1 MLNSLFLAIRLL
13 ILVSSGH
20 KQVVLENIAL
30 RDHLAVFTRE
40 KKGVLRQNPSALS
53 WKAER
58 NRVNTLTQPWS
69 SSLIS
74 ACSISAFN
82 AAICRRI
89 SAFSRPKDS
98 RDLNSDR
105 IKCQLK

>member
-1 MLNSLFLAIRLL
+1 VKAAFEGRADIADLLLKSNAKVDDFL
-13 ILVSSGH
+13 
-20 KQVVLENIAL
+20 
-30 RDHLAVFTRE
+30 
-40 KKGVLRQNPSALS
+40 GVLRQNPSAVP
-53 WKAER
+53 WEAEH

-74 ACSISAFN
+74 ACSILALN

-89 SAFSRPKDS
+89 SAFSRSKDS